1 MVSDVLQLVGLE
13 VSDMLQLVGGF
24 RVLVVDFCSDRQAKG
39 ALAKINSS
47 LQRSEMFIAQRRSG
61 KFALRRSAM

>member
-1 MVSDVLQLVGLE
+1 VSDMLQLVGLE

-24 RVLVVDFCSDRQAKG
+24 RVLVVDFCSDRQAKE
-39 ALAKINSS
+39 ALPKINSS
-47 LQRSEMFIAQRRSG
+47 LHRSEMFIAPRSPG